1 MSKKMD
7 KQKEAPFG
15 CFGCP
20 KKMDKQKEAPFGCYG
35 CPKINGQARGNET
48 GKVEVGKSQP
58 FHI

>member
-1 MSKKMD
+1 MAWAKTNRKHPSGVTD
-7 KQKEAPFG
+7 VQ
-15 CFGCP
+15 
-20 KKMDKQKEAPFGCYG
+20 KMDKQKEAPFGCYG